1 MDRKPLAL
9 VTGSRKGIGQFLA
22 RHFVAR
28 GYDVVGCSRQ
38 PADWTLMGYEHR
50 VVDVTDESG
59 VVSLCGALRRERG
72 APAVL
77 INNAGVAA
85 MNHALLT
92 PTSTVET
99 VFRTN
104 VLGTILVSREV
115 AKLML
120 PEGFGR
126 IVNFTSVAVPLQ
138 IEGEA
143 AYAASKSAVE
153 TFTRVLAREL
163 GPRGITVNAVGPA
176 PTDTDLTRPVG
187 AEKIAALIGR
197 LAVRR
202 PGTFEDIAN
211 VVDFLVRPDSG
222 AVTGQ
227 TIYLGGP

>member
-1 MDRKPLAL
+1 MAKTPLAL
-9 VTGSRKGIGQFLA
+9 ITGSRKGIGQFLA

-28 GYDVVGCSRQ
+28 GYAVVGCSRE
-38 PADWTLMGYEHR
+38 PADWSLDGYEHR
-50 VVDVTDESG
+50 VVDVTDELAVMG
-59 VVSLCGALRRERG
+59 LCGVLRRERG

-77 INNAGVAA
+77 INNAGIAA

-92 PTSTVET
+92 PSATVEAI
-99 VFRTN
+99 FRTN
-104 VLGTILVSREV
+104 VLGTVLVSREV

-126 IVNFTSVAVPLQ
+126 IVNFSSVAVPLRL
-138 IEGEA
+138 EGES

-153 TFTRVLAREL
+153 TFTRILAREL

-176 PTDTDLTRPVG
+176 PTETDLTRPV
-187 AEKIAALIGR
+187 AAQKIQDVIGR
-197 LAVRR
+197 LAVGRA
-202 PGTFEDIAN
+202 GTFEDIAN
-211 VVDFLVRPDSG
+211 VVDFLVRPESS